1 MKGDFAG
8 ASLVSFQVGED
19 SLESATQKKTVL
31 VVRDTFALEAR
42 VESIFW
48 IQALFRI
55 LIASEV
61 LTLCNEI
68 NNI

>member
-8 ASLVSFQVGED
+8 ASLVSCQVGKD
-19 SLESATQKKTVL
+19 GFESAAQKRAVL
-31 VVRDTFALEAR
+31 DVRDTFALEAR

-55 LIASEV
+55 LIA
-61 LTLCNEI
+61 L
-68 NNI
+68 